1 MKPMPDFRVLR
12 RFVLSA
18 ALVLF
23 AAPSFAR
30 PPAAMDAAPD
40 TITVKGSGLT
50 VQVIDGKVFVNGEE
64 VEEGTALAFEG
75 DDDDVWVDDDDVHV
89 FMSKGGRFHDED
101 AFAFRVGPGE
111 EREPFRAF
119 FGEGPEVEREIR
131 RERFAGPMRG
141 KKLLFIGDDDDERF
155 AHRFTEY
162 ADAEVRAME
171 REASRLAREA
181 RRADDDERE
190 KLEAELQKKLEAIF
204 ERKMELREKRVEALE
219 ESLEEARTRLEERR
233 KAREEIIRRRLR
245 ELLGEDDLYEW

>member
-1 MKPMPDFRVLR
+1 MKPMPDFRLLR

-18 ALVLF
+18 ALMLF

-30 PPAAMDAAPD
+30 DLAAVDAAPD
-40 TITVKGSGLT
+40 TITVKGSGFT

-64 VEEGTALAFEG
+64 MDEGASLFFE
-75 DDDDVWVDDDDVHV
+75 DDDDDAHV
-89 FMSKGGRFHDED
+89 FMKSKRGRFGDGN
-101 AFAFRVGPGE
+101 AFAFRFEPDE
-111 EREPFRAF
+111 ERERFRAF
-119 FGEGPEVEREIR
+119 SGDGPDVGREFL
-131 RERFAGPMRG
+131 REHFAGPMRG
-141 KKLLFIGDDDDERF
+141 KKMLFFSDDDERF
-155 AHRFTEY
+155 EDVFTEY
-162 ADAEVRAME
+162 ADAEVREME

-219 ESLEEARTRLEERR
+219 ESLEEARARLEERR